1 MCHSRRPLR
10 QLCSFRALLCVAR
23 QLTTYD
29 HARAQTTACTANSTA
44 RVSGQRRY
52 HQTEREREVG
62 WHTPSQLARD
72 LPGGLVEGEGCR
84 PSCRLAR
91 GLPDGHAKPLREAT
105 VQLMAMQVAGH
116 TATWKRMYHFG
127 GYKHIQ
133 RAHLKKMH
141 HGWWPC
147 KIRTSDEQT
156 YIVLRPKTAIL
167 KLWD

>member
-1 MCHSRRPLR
+1 M
-10 QLCSFRALLCVAR
+10 
-23 QLTTYD
+23 
-29 HARAQTTACTANSTA
+29 
-44 RVSGQRRY
+44 
-52 HQTEREREVG
+52 G

-72 LPGGLVEGEGCR
+72 LPGGLAEGEGCR

-133 RAHLKKMH
+133 RAHLKKCTMDGGH
-141 HGWWPC
+141 ARLGPQMNKH
-147 KIRTSDEQT
+147 T
-156 YIVLRPKTAIL
+156 
-167 KLWD
+167 